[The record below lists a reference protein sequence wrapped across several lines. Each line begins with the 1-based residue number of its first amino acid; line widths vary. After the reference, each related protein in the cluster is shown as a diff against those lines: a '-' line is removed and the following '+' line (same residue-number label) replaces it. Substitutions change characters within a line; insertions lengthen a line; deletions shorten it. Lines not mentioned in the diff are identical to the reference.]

1 MSESE
6 PKLLGTGFV
15 WQDLPVGT
23 RFRTYGRTIR
33 DADVSAFTALVGMVE
48 PLFTDDVY
56 SAAHSAI
63 KGRLVPGAQ
72 VYAVAEGLVLA
83 ATAHGTGMAF
93 LQAAMNVLGP
103 TLAGDTLHVDFE
115 VIESRPAKKEGRGL
129 VRTRNRV
136 INQHGVAVMEYE
148 PLRLMAGRGDVT
160 AD

>member
-1 MSESE
+1 MSDSTTT
-6 PKLLGTGFV
+6 LLGTGFY
-15 WQDLPVGT
+15 WQDLPVGA

-33 DADVSAFTALVGMVE
+33 EADVSAFTATVGMVE
-48 PLFTDDVY
+48 PLFTDEVY
-56 SAAHSAI
+56 AEAHSAI

-93 LQAAMNVLGP
+93 LQASMNVLGP
-103 TLAGDTLHVDFE
+103 TLAGDTVHVNFE
-115 VIESRPAKKEGRGL
+115 VIESRPAQKGRRGL

-148 PLRLMAGRGDVT
+148 PLRLMAGRDEG
-160 AD
+160 